1 MARTKGSTPEA
12 QQKRIDRAL
21 DLLESGFN
29 PRKTKE
35 VLVAEFAVSQST
47 ADRDCRKASE
57 LHYSEIIELDLPTE
71 LKKIYANQRNQAA
84 LAASVGDLETSR
96 KRNNDARTTAIQ
108 LWRLD
113 PNNPATWNKT
123 LTLGLA
129 EPHVPPT
136 EKQRREHRVSIKDL
150 PDDCPY

>member
-21 DLLESGFN
+21 DLLESGFS

-35 VLVAEFAVSQST
+35 LLVAEFAVSQRT
-47 ADRDCRKASE
+47 ADRDCEKASE
-57 LHYSEIIELDLPTE
+57 LLYSEISVLDLPTE
-71 LKKIYANQRNQAA
+71 LRKIYATQRKQAA
-84 LAASVGDLETSR
+84 LAASVGDSEASR
-96 KRNNDARTTAIQ
+96 KWNNDARTTAIQ

-113 PNNPATWNKT
+113 PTNPATWNKT
-123 LTLGLA
+123 LTMALA
-129 EPHVPPT
+129 EPNVPLS
-136 EKQRREHRVSIKDL
+136 EKQRRAHRVSIKDL